1 MVGINPFAK
10 NRVQLPMTV
19 VEVATPIRVKT
30 MTKAELRRWRDDK
43 PKTKRGRQLLRA
55 KRLQLRRERHRIARG
70 K

>member
-10 NRVQLPMTV
+10 NRVQLPMPV

-30 MTKAELRRWRDDK
+30 MTKAKLRRWRDDK